1 MRHEIRNQK
10 LPDTGA
16 NPMTNQEIIARLER
30 IKPGLENSS
39 SSAEVAMVELLPAVI
54 LALRGNTTARPS
66 ENIILQYPGDHP
78 FTLWIATYESYDGPE
93 SPIGAGKTPTE
104 AVDDLLEMAGDDQ

>member
-1 MRHEIRNQK
+1 
-10 LPDTGA
+10 
-16 NPMTNQEIIARLER
+16 MTNQEIINRLEQ

-54 LALRGNTTARPS
+54 AALRGNQKTRPS
-66 ENIILQYPGDHP
+66 EDIILQYPGDHP

-104 AVDDLLEMAGDDQ
+104 AVDDLLEMEAEQ